1 MLKNLYLEHEPE
13 FYECEIC
20 NEPITNPI
28 CPVCLSAEIDIW
40 STNYPNLRREL
51 VPRLKKLLRRIQ
63 QRTNDAVQCIKCNEK
78 RIFVCP
84 YCFIRDVLVELDGLE
99 ANKLVKKEFLQFF
112 NYYTEPYVLNY
123 SN

>member
-1 MLKNLYLEHEPE
+1 MLKTLYSEHEPR

-51 VPRLKKLLRRIQ
+51 VPRLKRYLRKLQ
-63 QRTNDAVQCIKCNEK
+63 QQTKEAVQCIKCNEN
-78 RIFVCP
+78 RISICS
-84 YCFIRDVLVELDGLE
+84 YCFIKEVLDELDELE
-99 ANKLVKKEFLQFF
+99 TSRIIKKEFLQFF
-112 NYYTEPYVLNY
+112 NYYAEPYELN
-123 SN
+123 N

>member
-1 MLKNLYLEHEPE
+1 MLKNFYSEHEPG

-99 ANKLVKKEFLQFF
+99 ANKLVKK
-112 NYYTEPYVLNY
+112 
-123 SN
+123 